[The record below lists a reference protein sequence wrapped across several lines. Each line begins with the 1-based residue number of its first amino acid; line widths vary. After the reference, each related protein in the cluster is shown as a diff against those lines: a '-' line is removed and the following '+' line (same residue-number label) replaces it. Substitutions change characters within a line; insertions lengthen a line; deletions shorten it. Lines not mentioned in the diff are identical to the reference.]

1 MSSYSFKNYSANPT
15 FGVNNNPKE
24 AGDYILNKKN
34 KLLNCNFKKKCNI
47 NKYNTNKCKY
57 INCVPDLSYNYNYN
71 LNMNLTTKLDLQ
83 NICVI
88 EDMSGNICPTTIVY
102 NNIPNFYNYYEID
115 PKGELFGN
123 TECGVNNYL
132 SYLVYN
138 PK

>member
-15 FGVNNNPKE
+15 FGVNKQPKE

-34 KLLNCNFKKKCNI
+34 KLLNCNLNKKNC
-47 NKYNTNKCKY
+47 NTNKSVF
-57 INCVPDLSYNYNYN
+57 CVEKPNYTYN
-71 LNMNLTTKLDLQ
+71 LNMNLTTKIDLK
-83 NICVI
+83 NVSII

-102 NNIPNFYNYYEID
+102 NNIPNFYIYYEID

-138 PK
+138 PKRNIL